1 MTSLRTR
8 RVQAT
13 AGRPHGRNF
22 RAKNPKSTS
31 SNVVPGVFASV

>member
-8 RVQAT
+8 YVQAT
-13 AGRPHGRNF
+13 AGRPHGPSF
-22 RAKNPKSTS
+22 QAKNRKSTS